1 MPFPQGQMLSRCGR
15 GRGPGAAATAGL
27 FGEQGRGS
35 GCGSWRPG
43 EPKSHSRAGGRAVA
57 GAAPLGVLRGGCGQA
72 GEESRRSCGPAGVN
86 PGVVVGSG
94 YFPLKRRGKE
104 ESGTGGQCLWL
115 VRVVHRGRRL
125 AAGQGRAPGS
135 LRQVER
141 GAEGTGC
148 AEGPRGAA
156 GLRQG
161 PRCKRAQDSDVP
173 ADAPFPD
180 RHTEVQGERRRETP
194 LGSRRQDGPAAGL
207 STVGEREVPPW
218 RGGSQGGERGCW
230 RLWGWTDGETP
241 LVQRTQPCWGPGPGG
256 VGTKRGGERGDWW

>member
-27 FGEQGRGS
+27 FGEQGKGS
-35 GCGSWRPG
+35 GCGSWRPK
-43 EPKSHSRAGGRAVA
+43 EPKSNSRAGGRAVA
-57 GAAPLGVLRGGCGQA
+57 GAAPLGVLRGGCGKA

-104 ESGTGGQCLWL
+104 ESGPGGQCPWL
-115 VRVVHRGRRL
+115 VRLVYRGRRL
-125 AAGQGRAPGS
+125 AAGR
-135 LRQVER
+135 RQVER

-156 GLRQG
+156 ALRQG
-161 PRCKRAQDSDVP
+161 TRCKRAQDSDVP

-180 RHTEVQGERRRETP
+180 RLTEVQGERRKETP
-194 LGSRRQDGPAAGL
+194 LGSRRQDRPAAGL
-207 STVGEREVPPW
+207 STGRGWGVAPLERRPPGW
-218 RGGSQGGERGCW
+218 RAPLLAPLGVDRRRDTTGAADSALLGSRAGWGGDKAWW
-230 RLWGWTDGETP
+230 REW
-241 LVQRTQPCWGPGPGG
+241 
-256 VGTKRGGERGDWW
+256 

>member
-43 EPKSHSRAGGRAVA
+43 EPKSNSRAGGRAVA

-104 ESGTGGQCLWL
+104 ESGPGGQCLWL

-173 ADAPFPD
+173 ADNPFPD

-207 STVGEREVPPW
+207 STGRGAGGPALERWLPGW
-218 RGGSQGGERGCW
+218 RARLLAPLGVDRRRDTTGAADSALLGSRARWGGDKAWW
-230 RLWGWTDGETP
+230 RAW
-241 LVQRTQPCWGPGPGG
+241 
-256 VGTKRGGERGDWW
+256 